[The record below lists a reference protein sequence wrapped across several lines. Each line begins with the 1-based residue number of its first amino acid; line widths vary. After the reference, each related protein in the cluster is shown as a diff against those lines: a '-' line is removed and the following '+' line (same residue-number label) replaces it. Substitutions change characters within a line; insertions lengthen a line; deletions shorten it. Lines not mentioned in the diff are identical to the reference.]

1 MMKYMIY
8 ILVIFM
14 LSVSASCVRERA
26 DDCKLP
32 SRLVSVDSLMQRDPQ
47 AALDTLVGGTLSG
60 TDLGDYYTLLVSEAL
75 FKTYNEQQ
83 MRGGLMEAMHA
94 FDSLHALYPDSDGYA
109 LLSARS
115 HYMNGVGYYE
125 NDSLVPACQEYLTA
139 IDIMERHFDEDQLV
153 GYKAKLMALT
163 YGRLGDLFS
172 SQYMMRPAIDCLN
185 NALHYCSIEPT
196 SKYCVPRNL
205 YLLGLQYD
213 KLEQYDSA
221 MYYYDRS
228 LQLLDDTDNIVYKD
242 IFLHKNFIDYRLNG
256 FSEASLE
263 GMRRFADL
271 SKDDNESII
280 WDIVVGHILY
290 SERRYEEAK
299 PYLEAVMKHSE
310 DDVAKVISAEYL
322 YKINGDFG
330 NRDEEAG
337 FAKYLADNKKFN
349 EADKALVSELNYVYE
364 VNRHRDEKRASAWQI
379 TLVISIII
387 AVGLIILFAYGY
399 NKRMRIANVS
409 TTETSNNKEEQENE
423 VVERSFYDEPICK
436 EILGIVK
443 DNSFKARVNYKEYKE
458 FALDDK
464 QFLKL
469 RTVTNLHYNDLTNTL
484 KNQFPELTIDD
495 VNYCCLYLLG
505 LKTAD
510 ISALMHKEYST
521 TRYRKEKIKNVL
533 KSGSNIPTALKTLQ
547 SQ

>member
-14 LSVSASCVRERA
+14 LSVSASCVRDRA

-172 SQYMMRPAIDCLN
+172 SQYMMRPAIDCQN

-213 KLEQYDSA
+213 MLEQFDSA

-271 SKDDNESII
+271 SKDDNESIT

-337 FAKYLADNKKFN
+337 FAKYLADNKKLN

-364 VNRHRDEKRASAWQI
+364 ANRHRDEKRASAWQI

>member
-1 MMKYMIY
+1 MKYMIY

-242 IFLHKNFIDYRLNG
+242 IFLHKNFIDYKLNG

-409 TTETSNNKEEQENE
+409 TTETSNNEEEQENE

>member
-242 IFLHKNFIDYRLNG
+242 IFLHKNFIDYKLNG

-409 TTETSNNKEEQENE
+409 TTETSNNEEEQENE

>member
-8 ILVIFM
+8 ILVILM
-14 LSVSASCVRERA
+14 LSVSASCVRDRA

-280 WDIVVGHILY
+280 WDIVVGHILH

-337 FAKYLADNKKFN
+337 FAKYLADNKKLN

-409 TTETSNNKEEQENE
+409 TTETSNNEEEQENE

>member
-8 ILVIFM
+8 ILVILM
-14 LSVSASCVRERA
+14 LSVSASCVRDRA

-242 IFLHKNFIDYRLNG
+242 IFLHKNFIDYKLNG

>member
-14 LSVSASCVRERA
+14 LSVSASCVRDRA

-242 IFLHKNFIDYRLNG
+242 IFLHKNFIDYKLNG

>member
-1 MMKYMIY
+1 
-8 ILVIFM
+8 M
-14 LSVSASCVRERA
+14 LSVSASCVRDRA

-153 GYKAKLMALT
+153 GYKAKLMALA

-242 IFLHKNFIDYRLNG
+242 IFLHKNFIDYKLNG

-337 FAKYLADNKKFN
+337 FAKYLADNKKLN

-364 VNRHRDEKRASAWQI
+364 ANRHRDEKRASAWQI

-409 TTETSNNKEEQENE
+409 TTETSNNEEEQENE

-521 TRYRKEKIKNVL
+521 TRYRKKKIKNVL

>member
-337 FAKYLADNKKFN
+337 FAKYLADNKKLN

>member
-1 MMKYMIY
+1 ME
-8 ILVIFM
+8 
-14 LSVSASCVRERA
+14 SDE
-26 DDCKLP
+26 DDEETQESFCRFLDDNFKLP
-32 SRLVSVDSLMQRDPQ
+32 IS
-47 AALDTLVGGTLSG
+47 AYA
-60 TDLGDYYTLLVSEAL
+60 
-75 FKTYNEQQ
+75 
-83 MRGGLMEAMHA
+83 
-94 FDSLHALYPDSDGYA
+94 PD
-109 LLSARS
+109 
-115 HYMNGVGYYE
+115 
-125 NDSLVPACQEYLTA
+125 
-139 IDIMERHFDEDQLV
+139 
-153 GYKAKLMALT
+153 
-163 YGRLGDLFS
+163 
-172 SQYMMRPAIDCLN
+172 
-185 NALHYCSIEPT
+185 
-196 SKYCVPRNL
+196 CVPKVEIKER
-205 YLLGLQYD
+205 
-213 KLEQYDSA
+213 
-221 MYYYDRS
+221 
-228 LQLLDDTDNIVYKD
+228 
-242 IFLHKNFIDYRLNG
+242 
-256 FSEASLE
+256 
-263 GMRRFADL
+263 
-271 SKDDNESII
+271 
-280 WDIVVGHILY
+280 LY